1 VQAPA
6 LSEQLAWT
14 TQVVH
19 AVLQGRSLTTELP
32 RVPGPLRPG
41 IQSLAFDV
49 LRRWGEAQAWVQ
61 VLSARKPA
69 PMVQALLG
77 VAACLL
83 TQPAHAERNQYAPH
97 TVVDQAVR
105 AARALKLAAPVAGFV
120 NACLR
125 RLLREQTALQP
136 QVQAQPLAQ
145 TNHPIWWVQRL
156 QRDYPQQWAEVLER
170 NQRSAPLCLR
180 VNARHVQPA
189 AYVQALNDMGLG
201 AELNGAEGI
210 VLAHAVNVEQLPG
223 WAEGWVSVQDAG
235 AQLAAHLLLDDPS
248 AWQGKRVLDACAAP
262 GGKTAHLLERA
273 NVHVLALDVDAQR
286 CERIH
291 QNLQR
296 LGLQAQVLAQDA
308 ANTANWWDG
317 QLFDGVLLDAPCTA
331 SGIVRRHPDVRWL
344 RRDAD
349 IAQLA
354 QAQHTLLQALWPTL
368 AVGGRLLY
376 CTCSVFKAE
385 GQQQIEGFLRKNH
398 DAQQLPAPGH
408 LIPGASWQIND
419 NVWRDTDGFFYA
431 LLSKLPA

>member
-1 VQAPA
+1 MQAPA

-83 TQPAHAERNQYAPH
+83 TQPASAERNQYAPH
-97 TVVDQAVR
+97 TVVDQTVK
-105 AARALKLAAPVAGFV
+105 AARILKLAAPVAGFV

-125 RLLREQTALQP
+125 RLLREQAALLP
-136 QVQAQPLAQ
+136 QVQASGCAPY
-145 TNHPIWWVQRL
+145 NHPTWWVQRL
-156 QRDYPQQWAEVLER
+156 QRDYPQQWPTVLEH
-170 NQRSAPLCLR
+170 NQHSAPLCLR
-180 VNARHVQPA
+180 VNTRKVSPV
-189 AYVQALNDMGLG
+189 AYLQALRDSGLQ
-201 AELNGAEGI
+201 AEPNGAEGI
-210 VLAHAVNVEQLPG
+210 TLTAGVNVERLPG
-223 WAEGWVSVQDAG
+223 WGEGWVSVQDAG
-235 AQLAAHLLLDDPS
+235 AQLAAHVLIDDPT
-248 AWQGKRVLDACAAP
+248 AWKGKRVLDACAAP

-273 NVHVLALDVDAQR
+273 DVQVLALDVDAQR
-286 CERIH
+286 CERISD
-291 QNLQR
+291 NLSR
-296 LGLQAQVLAQDA
+296 LGLQAEVQAVDA
-308 ANTANWWDG
+308 ANTAAWWDG
-317 QLFDGVLLDAPCTA
+317 QPFDGVLLDAPCTA

-344 RRDAD
+344 RRESD
-349 IAQLA
+349 IAQLGKA
-354 QAQHTLLQALWPTL
+354 QQQLLKALWPTL
-368 AVGGRLLY
+368 APGGRLLY

-385 GQQQIEGFLRKNH
+385 GQLQLDDFLRKNH
-398 DAQQLPAPGH
+398 DAQLLQAPGH
-408 LIPGASWQIND
+408 LIPGDCWQIND

>member
-1 VQAPA
+1 MQAPA

-77 VAACLL
+77 VSACLL
-83 TQPAHAERNQYAPH
+83 TQPASTQRNQYAPH
-97 TVVDQAVR
+97 TVVDQAVK
-105 AARALKLAAPVAGFV
+105 AARALQLAAPVAGFV

-125 RLLREQTALQP
+125 RLLREQAALQA
-136 QVQAQPLAQ
+136 QVHAQPLAQ
-145 TNHPIWWVQRL
+145 HNHPLWWVQRL
-156 QRDYPQQWAEVLER
+156 QRDYPQQWAQVLAS
-170 NQRSAPLCLR
+170 NQHSAPLCLR
-180 VNARHVQPA
+180 VNTRKVLPSV
-189 AYVQALNDMGLG
+189 YLQALHNSGIE
-201 AELNGAEGI
+201 AQPNGAEGI
-210 VLAHAVNVEQLPG
+210 TLATGVNVEQLPG
-223 WAEGWVSVQDAG
+223 WHDGWVSVQDAG
-235 AQLAAHLLLDDPS
+235 AQLAAHLLIDDS
-248 AWQGKRVLDACAAP
+248 VAWQGKRVLDACAAP

-273 NVHVLALDVDAQR
+273 DVQVLALDVDAQR
-286 CERIH
+286 CERI
-291 QNLQR
+291 QDNLQR
-296 LGLQAQVLAQDA
+296 LQLQAQVQAVDA
-308 ANTANWWDG
+308 ANTSTWWDG
-317 QLFDGVLLDAPCTA
+317 QPFDGVLLDAPCTA

-344 RRDAD
+344 RRDTD

-354 QAQHTLLQALWPTL
+354 TAQYTLLKALWPTV
-368 AVGGRLLY
+368 APGGRLLY

-385 GQQQIEGFLRKNH
+385 GQQQIDGFLRKNH
-398 DAQQLPAPGH
+398 DAQPLEAPGH
-408 LIPGASWQIND
+408 LIPGGQWQMND

-431 LLSKLPA
+431 LLSKLPT